1 MEDTIIEI
9 IRSRVRRIS
18 STNKIPEG
26 MSAANLKCIVRVQ
39 RWWRRHML
47 YRTICR
53 RIRQIYN
60 RRQVLVELVSTEREY
75 IKDLKMVCEDVMKPL
90 AQVIDEEMHEM
101 LFLNI
106 PEILTLHEQ
115 FLLAFDQMLANFN
128 PYKSQVSQCIL

>member
-1 MEDTIIEI
+1 
-9 IRSRVRRIS
+9 
-18 STNKIPEG
+18 
-26 MSAANLKCIVRVQ
+26 
-39 RWWRRHML
+39 
-47 YRTICR
+47 
-53 RIRQIYN
+53 
-60 RRQVLVELVSTEREY
+60 VLVELVSTEREY